1 MGDVIE
7 QITEATR
14 IKAAVEWFSET
25 TGVDCGCDARKEKL
39 NKLFPIKNPECL
51 TKEEYDF
58 IGTIIGAYQ
67 LTHNQ
72 RHTIAEIHARVF
84 RHKFDV
90 PCTCSPK
97 LWAKWIKELTEL
109 HSAYGQ

>member
-7 QITEATR
+7 QITEATG
-14 IKAAVEWFSET
+14 IKAAVEWFSEA

-51 TKEEYDF
+51 TKEEYEF
-58 IGTIIGAYQ
+58 IGTIIGNKEYTAGEREQ
-67 LTHNQ
+67 
-72 RHTIAEIHARVF
+72 IARIHARTF
-84 RHKFDV
+84 RHKYVV
-90 PCTCSPK
+90 PCTCSPR
-97 LWAKWIKELTEL
+97 LWRQWIRELTEL